1 MQRYP
6 LFAVLT
12 TRCSAIV
19 PPVADRKDEQSVLGN
34 LPRARPGQR
43 SSKRG
48 GGSTASPATR
58 AKAARAKTAARS
70 STAARRKPAGKR
82 PAAKP
87 KVAAT
92 SAPKTTIEPERDSG
106 GTDPITG
113 ALQLAGKVAA
123 LPLKTAGALL
133 RRLPGR

>member
-6 LFAVLT
+6 LFSVLT
-12 TRCSAIV
+12 TGCDAIV

-48 GGSTASPATR
+48 GGASASPSAR
-58 AKAARAKTAARS
+58 AKAVRAK
-70 STAARRKPAGKR
+70 TAARRKPATKR
-82 PAAKP
+82 ATKP
-87 KVAAT
+87 KVTAT
-92 SAPKTTIEPERDSG
+92 SAPKTTIEPPRDEG

-113 ALQLAGKVAA
+113 AIQLAGKVAGIG
-123 LPLKTAGALL
+123 LKTAGAVL
-133 RRLPGR
+133 RRLPGI